1 MNPKSQNLEPII
13 FEKLTTNP
21 IFTLASKIYQINDI
35 LKKEIEKIL
44 KKHQLTF
51 YELEI
56 LVVLH
61 ENENDFLKPSD
72 LYKKLLFST
81 GGITKLI
88 QRLEKKNYI
97 TKEIFLDDLRTKP
110 ISITTKG
117 EQVVLEVFP
126 KILKIEKDVFSKLN
140 KEEISNIS
148 NSLEKLITL
157 SK

>member
-97 TKEIFLDDLRTKP
+97 TKEIFLDDLRAKP

-126 KILKIEKDVFSKLN
+126 KILKIEKDIFSKLN

>member
-61 ENENDFLKPSD
+61 ENEKDFLKPSD

-97 TKEIFLDDLRTKP
+97 TKEIFLDDLRAKP